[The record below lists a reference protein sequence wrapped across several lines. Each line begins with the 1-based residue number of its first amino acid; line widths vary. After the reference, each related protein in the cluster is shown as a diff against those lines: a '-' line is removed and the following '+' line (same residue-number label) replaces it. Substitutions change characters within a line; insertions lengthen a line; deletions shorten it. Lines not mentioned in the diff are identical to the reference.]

1 MCELKICAFCTN
13 LLGDGL
19 MVLGIDSSA
28 ISAGCA
34 VVDGDKIVAEE
45 YLNTSHTHSE
55 TLLPMIKSVLNKA
68 GAALSDLDY
77 IAVSG
82 GPGSFTG
89 LRIGISCVKGL
100 CDGVG
105 IPCVSV
111 STLEAVAYNFVQID
125 GVICAC
131 MDARCKQVYN
141 ALFRSENGVITRICE
156 DRAITVD
163 SLLSDISN
171 LNGRIILAGD
181 GAELVYRNSD
191 GRYSLAPPAL
201 RFQQGSGV
209 CFASVNYPVIRCES
223 LMPGYLRLP
232 QAERE
237 RLSRLK

>member
-1 MCELKICAFCTN
+1 
-13 LLGDGL
+13 

-34 VVDGDKIVAEE
+34 ITDGDKIVAEE
-45 YLNTSHTHSE
+45 YLNTTHTHSE
-55 TLLPMIKSVLNKA
+55 TLLPMIKSVLSKA
-68 GAALSDLDY
+68 GIGIEDLDY
-77 IAVSG
+77 VAVSG

-89 LRIGISCVKGL
+89 IRIGISCVKGL

-111 STLEAVAYNFVQID
+111 STLEAIAYNFVQINAI
-125 GVICAC
+125 ICVC

-141 ALFRSENGVITRICE
+141 ALFQSENGVITRLCE

-163 SLLSDISN
+163 SLLSEISD
-171 LNGRIILAGD
+171 LNGKIILAGD
-181 GAELVYRNSD
+181 GAELAYRSAN
-191 GRYSLAPPAL
+191 GQYMLAPPAL
-201 RFQQGSGV
+201 RFQRGSGV
-209 CFASVNYPVIRCES
+209 CFASEKYPQIRCES
-223 LMPGYLRLP
+223 LMPSYLRLS